1 VIAALA
7 LVGPQVV
14 GDPYKQSLLDRL
26 QVPGFAGGNASYPLG
41 TDQLGRDVLAR
52 LAYGTR
58 LSLMIAVI
66 AVCISGILG
75 VVVGL
80 YAGFYG
86 GWAGRIVMRATDIQL
101 AFPFILFAIL
111 VVGALGPGIR
121 NVVFVLGVSGWVL
134 YARVVRGDVL
144 RLREL
149 EYVASARAVGV
160 RDHTIIFRHILPNAL
175 PPVIVIAT
183 SATAQMIISEAA
195 LSFLGVGVQ
204 PPDPS
209 LGTMLSDGRE
219 YLTIDPWLATVPG
232 IAIMIAVLGIN
243 LLGDWLR
250 DVLDPKMTA

>member
-1 VIAALA
+1 VLA
-7 LVGPQVV
+7 VVGPQVV
-14 GDPYKQSLLDRL
+14 GDPFKQTLLDRL
-26 QVPGFAGGNASYPLG
+26 LSPGIFEGGDARHPLG

-58 LSLMIAVI
+58 LSLTIAII
-66 AVCISGILG
+66 AVCISGVIG
-75 VVVGL
+75 VLVGL

-86 GWAGRIVMRATDIQL
+86 GWPDRIVMRATDVQL

-111 VVGALGPGIR
+111 VVGAWGPGIR
-121 NVVFVLGVSGWVL
+121 NVVVVLGLSGWVL

-149 EYVASARAVGV
+149 EYIASARAIGV
-160 RDHTIIFRHILPNAL
+160 RERAIIFRHILPNAL

-183 SATAQMIISEAA
+183 SSAAQMIISEAA

-219 YLTIDPWLATVPG
+219 YLTIDPWLATIPG
-232 IAIMIAVLGIN
+232 VAIMVAVLGIN

-250 DVLDPKMTA
+250 DVLDPKMTT

>member
-1 VIAALA
+1 LI
-7 LVGPQVV
+7 GPQVV
-14 GDPYKQSLLDRL
+14 GDPFRQALVERL
-26 QVPGFAGGNASYPLG
+26 QEPAIFGGADPRHPLG

-58 LSLMIAVI
+58 LSLMIALL
-66 AVCISGILG
+66 AVAISGVLG

-80 YAGFYG
+80 YAGFRG
-86 GWAGRIVMRATDIQL
+86 GWIERIVMRASDIQL

-111 VVGALGPGIR
+111 VVGALGPGTR
-121 NVVFVLGVSGWVL
+121 NVVLVLGFSGWVL

-149 EYVASARAVGV
+149 EYVLSARAVGV
-160 RDHTIIFRHILPNAL
+160 RERGIIFRHILPNAL

-183 SATAQMIISEAA
+183 SATAQMVISEAA

-219 YLTIDPWLATVPG
+219 YLTIDPWLATIPG
-232 IAIMIAVLGIN
+232 VTIMVTVLGIN

-250 DVLDPKMTA
+250 DVLDPKMTK